1 MSVFKVK
8 ILDNQLYVITEE
20 ELFIFD
26 EELEVVQVEGLPDV
40 INGEGKILGCD
51 FNQDLTMMSYSNTEG
66 LWLWNQGSEP
76 VLLAKPIY
84 YDAQKLLEVS
94 YYGMQRLLIMDNI

>member
-1 MSVFKVK
+1 
-8 ILDNQLYVITEE
+8 
-20 ELFIFD
+20 
-26 EELEVVQVEGLPDV
+26 
-40 INGEGKILGCD
+40 
-51 FNQDLTMMSYSNTEG
+51 MMSYSNTEG